1 MGRIALK
8 IAVGLVLMAAVI
20 YLGDWAVW
28 RLRVA
33 SGGGMGKIVVSR
45 VVVAK
50 LKANKEEYYADG
62 TGEVVCSQSLFPQA
76 PGGAC
81 WWVARHRVVFDR

>member
-1 MGRIALK
+1 MGRIAVK
-8 IAVGLVLMAAVI
+8 VIAGLVILAAVV

-28 RLRVA
+28 RSRVA
-33 SGGGMGKIVVSR
+33 MGGGMGKVMVSR

-62 TGEVVCSQSLFPQA
+62 TGEITCSRSLFPQST
-76 PGGAC
+76 GQAC
-81 WWVARHRVVFDR
+81 WWAERHRVIFDR

>member
-1 MGRIALK
+1 MGRIALR
-8 IAVGLVLMAAVI
+8 IAVSVLVIAAVI

-28 RLRVA
+28 RVRVA
-33 SGGGMGKIVVSR
+33 SGGGIGKITVSR

-62 TGEVVCSQSLFPQA
+62 TGEVACSQSLFPQA

-81 WWVARHRVVFDR
+81 WWVERHRVVFDR